1 MGPAG
6 AAPSLGPPTHPP
18 ELCRPLVVRG
28 IVIFREVRPFVVDH
42 LRILSKDLLACNGLV
57 MHYKRT
63 LLLQALL
70 QIL

>member
-42 LRILSKDLLACNGLV
+42 LRILSKDYLRLTPLWYDV
-57 MHYKRT
+57 PRVE
-63 LLLQALL
+63 
-70 QIL
+70 